1 MAKYSFEFKIKLVN
15 EYLRG
20 EGGYWTLSKRYGID
34 TVVIRRWVNNYN
46 RFGEQGLMRSRANQF
61 YSFEFKL
68 HVVELY
74 LTSELSYQELALQ
87 VGMTDPATITRW
99 VQDYRAAG
107 PEALKPKRKGRKQTM
122 DKEKVI
128 REIEHGDSE
137 EQKELLKQLQEE
149 NLRLRIENAFLK
161 EARRLR
167 LEEEALLRKQR
178 ESSTASEEKF
188 KLKDILA
195 TVGFPKATYMYWQKR
210 FDREDPDADL
220 LRKIQNI
227 REEHKDYGYRRLWGE
242 LRKQGIEVNKKR
254 VHRIVQKYGMQVT
267 SYTRKSRR
275 FSTYK
280 GVVGRIAPN
289 RVNRRFNTNV
299 PHQKITTDTTEFK
312 YYEPDDKGRVSI
324 KKLYLDPFMDMWN
337 LEILSYGISDRPS
350 AQSIM
355 TALNEAINVTSDCSF
370 RRTFHS
376 DRGWAYQMGIY
387 RQTLKSNRIFQSMS
401 RKGNCYDNSPMEN
414 FFGIMKQEMYYGQVY
429 NSFDELKDAI
439 DKYIRYYNQKRGKE
453 SLGYR
458 SPVEYREEMLV
469 A

>member
-20 EGGYWTLSKRYGID
+20 EGGYWTLSKRYGIE
-34 TVVIRRWVNNYN
+34 TAVIRRWVNNYN
-46 RFGEQGLMRSRANQF
+46 RFGEQGLMRSRVKQF

-178 ESSTASEEKF
+178 ESSTASEE
-188 KLKDILA
+188 
-195 TVGFPKATYMYWQKR
+195 
-210 FDREDPDADL
+210 
-220 LRKIQNI
+220 N
-227 REEHKDYGYRRLWGE
+227 
-242 LRKQGIEVNKKR
+242 
-254 VHRIVQKYGMQVT
+254 
-267 SYTRKSRR
+267 
-275 FSTYK
+275 
-280 GVVGRIAPN
+280 
-289 RVNRRFNTNV
+289 
-299 PHQKITTDTTEFK
+299 
-312 YYEPDDKGRVSI
+312 
-324 KKLYLDPFMDMWN
+324 
-337 LEILSYGISDRPS
+337 
-350 AQSIM
+350 
-355 TALNEAINVTSDCSF
+355 
-370 RRTFHS
+370 
-376 DRGWAYQMGIY
+376 
-387 RQTLKSNRIFQSMS
+387 SN
-401 RKGNCYDNSPMEN
+401 
-414 FFGIMKQEMYYGQVY
+414 
-429 NSFDELKDAI
+429 
-439 DKYIRYYNQKRGKE
+439 
-453 SLGYR
+453 
-458 SPVEYREEMLV
+458 
-469 A
+469 